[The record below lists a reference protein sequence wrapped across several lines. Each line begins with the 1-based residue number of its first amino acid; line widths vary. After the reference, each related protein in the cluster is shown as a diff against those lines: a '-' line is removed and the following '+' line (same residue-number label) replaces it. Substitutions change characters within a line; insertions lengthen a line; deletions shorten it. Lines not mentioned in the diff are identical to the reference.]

1 MQLFFIIFVSIS
13 VCQGLPYSDISIVV
27 SVCCLWGWFDWL
39 CLYHQYT
46 VLSVWC
52 SSTSPTLRLAVYRIS
67 CRAIMSGP
75 VEHRQ
80 CNVVL
85 RRVGLRN
92 AVATATGEAWQKGRT
107 NYVVRPRESSCMVA
121 LCTSRLA
128 ALRHSHLWKRWKNW
142 PGFAR
147 SSYLGHWTTFRMGQW
162 VVCAI

>member
-1 MQLFFIIFVSIS
+1 MGLHNVSLIWVPLF
-13 VCQGLPYSDISIVV
+13 QGLTCIDISIVV
-27 SVCCLWGWFDWL
+27 SVCYLWWFEWL
-39 CLYHQYT
+39 CLYQYT

-52 SSTSPTLRLAVYRIS
+52 SSASPTLRLAVYRIS

-75 VEHRQ
+75 VENRQ

-92 AVATATGEAWQKGRT
+92 AVATAAGEAWQKGRT

-147 SSYLGHWTTFRMGQW
+147 SSYLGHWTTFRIGQW
-162 VVCAI
+162 VVRAW